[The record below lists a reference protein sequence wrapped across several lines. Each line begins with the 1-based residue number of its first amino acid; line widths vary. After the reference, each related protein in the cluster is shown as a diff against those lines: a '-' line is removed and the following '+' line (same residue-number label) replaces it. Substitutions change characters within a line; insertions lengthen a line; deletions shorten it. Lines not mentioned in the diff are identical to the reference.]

1 MGLHRFLAI
10 LGLLLALPVTRAI
23 AGEPLGFYI
32 RNLQTGGYLTA
43 QGSAHTIGSDSQ
55 PVRMA
60 PFDATNPKRQLW
72 YFEDVP
78 GQPLHY
84 FVWNAM
90 AGRALTVHPGTK
102 MATTLPRQA
111 GAQSIQT
118 WRIRGLHM
126 IESTAFGCLDAYYA
140 NYAYGPEVGTWA
152 CHGRDNQAWILQAPK

>member
-10 LGLLLALPVTRAI
+10 LGLLLALPATHAI
-23 AGEPLGFYI
+23 AGEPVGFYI

-84 FVWNAM
+84 FVWNM
-90 AGRALTVHPGTK
+90 P
-102 MATTLPRQA
+102 
-111 GAQSIQT
+111 
-118 WRIRGLHM
+118 
-126 IESTAFGCLDAYYA
+126 
-140 NYAYGPEVGTWA
+140 A
-152 CHGRDNQAWILQAPK
+152 CFKLIGKD